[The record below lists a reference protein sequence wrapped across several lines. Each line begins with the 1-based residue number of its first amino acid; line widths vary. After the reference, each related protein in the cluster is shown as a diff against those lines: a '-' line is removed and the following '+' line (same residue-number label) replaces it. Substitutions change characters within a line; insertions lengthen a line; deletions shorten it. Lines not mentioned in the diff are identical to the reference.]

1 MDDSLIVSSGA
12 LLVCFSDPRPQAVP
26 CEPGTKTW
34 EPTAGRFL
42 SRGRRCDIIGRSHKA
57 RHLSTWCIHPTGPL
71 LFTPHTRIKVPVD
84 SRISDNSQRRT
95 TQQPDEQLWC
105 TRGVSGAGRWYHP
118 ILIPEIQGHISIV
131 CKAKH
136 AQALFGKREK
146 NRGWCS
152 RCILPSKTCAVC
164 KKLFAGLCLT

>member
-1 MDDSLIVSSGA
+1 M
-12 LLVCFSDPRPQAVP
+12 CFSDPRPQAVP

-42 SRGRRCDIIGRSHKA
+42 SRAGRRCDIIGRSHKA
-57 RHLSTWCIHPTGPL
+57 RHLSSSTWWRIHPTGPL

-84 SRISDNSQRRT
+84 SRISDNSQRGT
-95 TQQPDEQLWC
+95 TQQRHNLTSKLGAQEAVYP
-105 TRGVSGAGRWYHP
+105 GAGGWYHP

-146 NRGWCS
+146 NRGWSS